1 MEVDGDYDRD
11 SGIEHFTALLGE
23 KETFLNTTSGGAIMT
38 DHHREKKRGVALHI
52 LSILFTFLIILLMS
66 CAIERQDLATI
77 LSNVSKNFAT
87 ILLNIEQSVSTKT
100 LVPDIDMNP
109 ASYRISGLGPN
120 GSSFDRNEVTQQVE
134 IPSLQ
139 FGEWTVS
146 VTAKNTE
153 GTPVGTG
160 EEKTILHAG
169 EKKNLKILIK
179 PIQGY
184 GAVDLT
190 VLWTA
195 GEVEYPSIEAQLT
208 PYSGSPIDLYFDIPS
223 DGTAVYQSGYT
234 IPTGYHTLS
243 VKLLDN
249 GISVMGAVEVV
260 RIVNKKTTYGTFEF
274 FEINQQGGDVMINI
288 TPELENPLEIVLS
301 GNQDVV
307 ELGGSMTVD
316 ASVTN
321 ESGNVLFTWYIN
333 GDFINTGSSYVFTND
348 LTPGIYRLDVRA
360 YTEDGVRSGSTS
372 HVFQV
377 VEVNLTQ
384 ATLLW
389 DPNTE
394 PDLAGYKIY
403 YGYVSGGYEY
413 SVDVGNQT
421 TYTLTGLDPNQTYYI
436 SATAYN
442 IGGYESDFS
451 NEVVFPVNL

>member
-1 MEVDGDYDRD
+1 
-11 SGIEHFTALLGE
+11 
-23 KETFLNTTSGGAIMT
+23 MT
-38 DHHREKKRGVALHI
+38 GHHREKKRGVTLHI
-52 LSILFTFLIILLMS
+52 LSILFAFLIILLMS

-77 LSNVSKNFAT
+77 LSNASNFAT

-100 LVPDIDMNP
+100 LLPDIDMNP
-109 ASYRISGLGPN
+109 ASYQISGLGPN
-120 GSSFDRNEVTQQVE
+120 GSNFDRNEVIQQVE

-146 VTAKNTE
+146 VTAKNME

-208 PYSGSPIDLYFDIPS
+208 PYSGAPIDLLFDILS
-223 DGTAVYQSGYT
+223 DGMAVYQSGNT

-243 VKLLDN
+243 IKLLDN

-274 FEINQQGGDVMINI
+274 FEINQQGGDITINI
-288 TPELENPLEIVLS
+288 TPELDDPLEIVLS
-301 GNQDVV
+301 GNQEVV
-307 ELGGSMTVD
+307 ETGGSMTVD

-321 ESGNVLFTWYIN
+321 ESGDVIFTWYIN

-348 LTPGIYRLDVRA
+348 LAPGVYRLDVRA
-360 YTEDGVRSGSTS
+360 YTADGVRSGSTS

-377 VEVNLTQ
+377 VEVNSTQ
-384 ATLLW
+384 ACLLW

-394 PDLAGYKIY
+394 TDLAGYKIY
-403 YGYVSGGYEY
+403 YGYVSGSYEY

-421 TYTLTGLDPNQTYYI
+421 TYTLTGLDPNKIYYI
-436 SATAYN
+436 AATAYN
-442 IGGYESDFS
+442 LEGYESNFS